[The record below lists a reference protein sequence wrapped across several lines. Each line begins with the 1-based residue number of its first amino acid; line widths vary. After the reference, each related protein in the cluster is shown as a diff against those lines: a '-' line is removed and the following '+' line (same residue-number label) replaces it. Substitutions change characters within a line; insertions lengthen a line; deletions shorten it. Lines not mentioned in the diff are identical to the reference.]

1 MNNEEKERILY
12 PLPFIEI
19 VARKE
24 NTKRRKSNVQPKGEK
39 GRINVHLQFKRAGK
53 LTNKGKELPC
63 QRNIKTQN
71 SRSRFLSKRYCCS
84 ESTFENCSEI
94 SILCEFYQ
102 KKMLRSAGEYDYIL
116 LLPLM
121 LEPK

>member
-24 NTKRRKSNVQPKGEK
+24 NTKRRKSNIQPKGEK

-53 LTNKGKELPC
+53 LTNKSKELHVNVTLKPKIVDLDSF
-63 QRNIKTQN
+63 QKGTVVQKVPSKTAVKFQFCASFTKKCWS
-71 SRSRFLSKRYCCS
+71 SRRV
-84 ESTFENCSEI
+84 
-94 SILCEFYQ
+94 
-102 KKMLRSAGEYDYIL
+102 
-116 LLPLM
+116 
-121 LEPK
+121 